1 MLVVVMARI
10 QLYADRD
17 RDRDMACADAD
28 TVGEIRGDAVGVIV
42 VGEMRWDRRGGRDAD
57 DYLHHY

>member
-1 MLVVVMARI
+1 MARI
-10 QLYADRD
+10 YLYADRD
-17 RDRDMACADAD
+17 RDRDMACAD
-28 TVGEIRGDAVGVIV
+28 TVGDVRGDAVGVIV

>member
-10 QLYADRD
+10 YLYADRD
-17 RDRDMACADAD
+17 RDRDMACAD
-28 TVGEIRGDAVGVIV
+28 TVGDVRGDAVGVIV